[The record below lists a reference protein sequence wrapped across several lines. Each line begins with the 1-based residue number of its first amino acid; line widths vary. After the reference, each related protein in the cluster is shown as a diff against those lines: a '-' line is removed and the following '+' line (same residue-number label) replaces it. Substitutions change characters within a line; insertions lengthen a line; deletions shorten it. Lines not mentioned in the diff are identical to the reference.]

1 MAEIACWMYSGE
13 RQVIA
18 LRKAYLDAVLRQDV
32 GFFDTDART
41 GDIVFGV
48 STDTLLVQD
57 AIGEK
62 VGNFIHYIATFLAGL
77 VVGFVAAW
85 RLALLSV
92 AVIPAIAFAGGL
104 YAYTLTGLTSK
115 SRESY
120 ANAGVV
126 AEQVSLPSFSLGL
139 PAYYKLASSEAC
151 SNLSR
156 YDGIRY
162 GRQVSADDLNELYGG
177 SQANGLGHEVKMRIL
192 MGTYALSAG
201 YYDAYY
207 KRAQQVRTLVKL
219 SFKEALD
226 RYNILVSPAAPSAAY
241 KIGEK
246 TNDPLAM
253 YAGDIM
259 TVNVN
264 LAGLPALVVPCGFVE
279 GGSAGLPVGLQ
290 MIGSPFSEGNLLRV
304 GHIFEQTLQNYSFVP
319 PLLTES

>member
-1 MAEIACWMYSGE
+1 MYTGE

-62 VGNFIHYIATFLAGL
+62 VGNFMHYIATFLAGL
-77 VVGFVAAW
+77 VVGFVSAW

-126 AEQVSLPSFSLGL
+126 AEQVTTT
-139 PAYYKLASSEAC
+139 LASF
-151 SNLSR
+151 R
-156 YDGIRY
+156 
-162 GRQVSADDLNELYGG
+162 VSSGELG
-177 SQANGLGHEVKMRIL
+177 SWLLLLYRIL
-192 MGTYALSAG
+192 LISAIILYISWIRIRIG
-201 YYDAYY
+201 
-207 KRAQQVRTLVKL
+207 VR
-219 SFKEALD
+219 
-226 RYNILVSPAAPSAAY
+226 
-241 KIGEK
+241 
-246 TNDPLAM
+246 
-253 YAGDIM
+253 
-259 TVNVN
+259 
-264 LAGLPALVVPCGFVE
+264 
-279 GGSAGLPVGLQ
+279 
-290 MIGSPFSEGNLLRV
+290 
-304 GHIFEQTLQNYSFVP
+304 
-319 PLLTES
+319 